1 MRAGGGG
8 RGERDELGRM
18 SVNWAALED
27 PVIIGRLI
35 LQVVLFMAS
44 ATFSMSETALFSLR
58 ESDVD
63 RLEEKNAAKAG
74 RVRAL
79 LDEPRQLIV
88 SILCGNELVNIAAT
102 INLTGILLVLLGN
115 PEAAGVVNAVVMV
128 PLLLIFSEITPKTLA
143 VTMPVPLVS
152 RIVEPVL
159 TVWVKLVMPLRYVVR
174 QVAERVTNLIIGEHR
189 DERNILGA
197 DEFQTFLRAVEK
209 DGVVSAGERRLI
221 NNLIDAGSA
230 PVTEIMVPR
239 PQVSFIDATLPVPDM
254 IERFRRLR
262 HRRVPIYRET
272 RDNIV
277 GMLKEERVLEV
288 VSRMPRGAI
297 TLEDLAEP
305 PTLVPTACRIW
316 ELAEFFKR
324 GDHHAV
330 LLVNEFGGIEGL
342 VSADDVFG
350 YLTRGRGVYLEPHT
364 EIDEVEEGVFRCRG
378 LTPIG
383 TISEATGIPIG
394 TDAGMT
400 TVGGLVMAL
409 LNRVAEEG
417 DEVSHAGYTFRVL
430 GMKKLLVGKVLIAP
444 EGHAALTRE
453 RDEPALPGLTAK
465 EAAE

>member
-1 MRAGGGG
+1 
-8 RGERDELGRM
+8 M
-18 SVNWAALED
+18 SVNWAVLGD

-35 LQVVLFMAS
+35 LQVFLFAAS

-58 ESDVD
+58 ESDLD
-63 RLEEKNAAKAG
+63 KLEEKNAAKAG

-88 SILCGNELVNIAAT
+88 SILCGNELINIAAT
-102 INLTGILLVLLGN
+102 INLTGILLILLGN
-115 PEAAGVVNAVVMV
+115 PQAAGLANAVVMV

-159 TVWVKLVMPLRYVVR
+159 TVWVKLVMPLRFVVR
-174 QVAERVTNLIIGEHR
+174 QIAERITSLIVGEQR

-197 DEFQTFLRAVEK
+197 DEFQTFLKAVEK

-230 PVTEIMVPR
+230 AVTEIMVPR
-239 PQVSFIDATLPVPDM
+239 PQVRFIDATMPVPEM
-254 IERFRRLR
+254 IERFRQLR
-262 HRRVPIYRET
+262 HRRVPVYLET

-277 GMLKEERVLEV
+277 GVLKEERVLELA
-288 VSRMPRGAI
+288 SKSPRGGI
-297 TLEDLAEP
+297 TLEKLLDP

-316 ELAEFFKR
+316 ELAEFFKS

-350 YLTRGRGVYLEPHT
+350 YLTRGRGVYLEPHSR
-364 EIDEVEEGVFRCRG
+364 IEETGEGAFVCRG

-383 TISEATGIPIG
+383 TLSEAVGVPLDK
-394 TDAGMT
+394 DAEIT

-409 LNRVAEEG
+409 LNRVPEAG
-417 DEVSHAGYTFRVL
+417 DELAHAGLVFRVL
-430 GMKKLLVGKVLIAP
+430 EMKKLLVDKVLVAP
-444 EGHAALTRE
+444 EGHSAVTA
-453 RDEPALPGLTAK
+453 PGPETSLA
-465 EAAE
+465 AAEALI